1 MTEWRFVWSHGD
13 DHETGHAMSRE
24 MLALYRDKNPQ
35 KRDIP
40 PCPGTVFIGNNGKPM
55 ASGCYFNISHS
66 HGLVACAVS
75 DVPVGIDV
83 EKIRPVSPRLLRI
96 LSPAERESVRRDED
110 FFRLWTLKEA
120 LIKCQGGVLGQVRHV
135 HFDLSGSSIICSVP
149 GYSFSL
155 LPAPAGYAAALC
167 WENIEE
173 AAESE
178 EQK

>member
-1 MTEWRFVWSHGD
+1 
-13 DHETGHAMSRE
+13 
-24 MLALYRDKNPQ
+24 MLRLYRDKARE
-35 KRDIP
+35 KRDVP
-40 PCPGTVFIGNNGKPM
+40 PDIGTVFIGKNGKPM
-55 ASGCYFNISHS
+55 ANGCYFNISHS

-83 EKIRPVSPRLLRI
+83 EKIRPVSPWLLRI

-120 LIKCQGGVLGQVRHV
+120 LIKCRGGVLGQIRHV
-135 HFDLSGSSIICSVP
+135 HFDLIGSSIICSVP

-173 AAESE
+173 ATESE
-178 EQK
+178 KQK

>member
-13 DHETGHAMSRE
+13 DHETGHVLSRE
-24 MLALYRDKNPQ
+24 MLALSRDKNPQ

-55 ASGCYFNISHS
+55 ASDCYFNISHS

-83 EKIRPVSPRLLRI
+83 EKIRPVPPRLMDI
-96 LSPAERESVRRDED
+96 LSPQERESVRCDAD

-120 LIKCQGGVLGQVRHV
+120 LIKCRGGVLGQIRHV

-155 LPAPAGYAAALC
+155 LPAPAGFAAALC

>member
-13 DHETGHAMSRE
+13 DHEMGHALSRE

-35 KRDIP
+35 KRDLP
-40 PCPGTVFIGNNGKPM
+40 PCPGTVFVGNNGKPM
-55 ASGCYFNISHS
+55 ASDCYFNISHS

-83 EKIRPVSPRLLRI
+83 EKIRPVPPRLMGI
-96 LSPAERESVRRDED
+96 LSPQERESVRCDAD

-120 LIKCQGGVLGQVRHV
+120 LIKCRGGVLGQIRHV

-155 LPAPAGYAAALC
+155 LPAPEGYAAALC

-173 AAESE
+173 ATESE
-178 EQK
+178 KQK